1 MEAAARY
8 HRHAGND
15 AAAARATRIA
25 AKQHTAAVREATEDS
40 PAEEAGEGGAM
51 TTPEV
56 FAELMETYD
65 AKRAQWIEMFGTDN
79 GFDAWFTSQV
89 MPH

>member
-1 MEAAARY
+1 
-8 HRHAGND
+8 
-15 AAAARATRIA
+15 
-25 AKQHTAAVREATEDS
+25 
-40 PAEEAGEGGAM
+40 M